1 MKYVNRKKVFTAA
14 ITAAMLAGLLAGSG
28 SALALGNS
36 QYSTGS
42 VTVLSAATGASA
54 DSDVYTERDLA
65 QSADLSEAK
74 TLTVSDNSTVEIT
87 ESGTY
92 VLTGTATNCIV
103 KITVTDEKAKVQLV
117 LDGVSITN
125 DALPCIYVVEADKVF
140 ITTAE
145 GSDNS
150 LTVTGSFVAD
160 GETNTDAV
168 IFSKDDLTLN
178 GLGTLTVVSYDGN
191 GISCKDDL
199 KVTGGSYVIQSADDG
214 IEVNDS
220 INICGG
226 TFTIQSYKD
235 AIHCENDE
243 DYTLGSIAITDG
255 SFTIEAASD
264 GIQATTTLVIDGGSF
279 DLKATEA
286 IEATNITINGGT
298 VKIYATDDGINATAK
313 SKACEVAITVNGGD
327 ITIEMGQGDT
337 DALDAN
343 GSIYINGGT
352 LNITAN
358 SPFDYDRVGQ
368 LNGGTVTV
376 NGTQVSELTN
386 QMMGGPGNMGG
397 FGGGFGGQMGGFGGQ
412 GAPSG
417 DFGGGMG
424 RPGGDMGG
432 QGGGMGGRGG
442 WH

>member
-1 MKYVNRKKVFTAA
+1 MITVTHKRVFTAA
-14 ITAAMLAGLLAGSG
+14 VTTAMLAGLLAGCG
-28 SALALGNS
+28 SAYALGNGS
-36 QYSTGS
+36 YSTGS
-42 VTVLSAATGASA
+42 ATAAVLSASTTASA
-54 DSDVYTERDLA
+54 DSGVYTERDLA
-65 QSADLSEAK
+65 QSADLSAAQ
-74 TLTVSDNSTVEIT
+74 TLTVSDNSTIEIT

-92 VLTGTATNCIV
+92 VLSGTAANCIV
-103 KITVTDEKAKVQLV
+103 KITVTDEKAKVQLI
-117 LDGVSITN
+117 LDGVTITN
-125 DALPCIYVVEADKVF
+125 DAQPCIYVAEADKVF

-145 GSDNS
+145 GSSNA

-178 GLGTLTVVSYDGN
+178 GLGSLTVVSYDGN

-199 KVTGGSYVIQSADDG
+199 KVTGGSYVIQTADDG

-243 DYTLGSIAITDG
+243 DYTLGSIAITGGDF
-255 SFTIEAASD
+255 SIQAASD
-264 GIQATTTLVIDGGSF
+264 AIQATTTLVIDGGSF

-286 IEATNITINGGT
+286 LEATNITINGGT
-298 VKIYATDDGINATAK
+298 ISIYATDDGINATAK
-313 SKACEVAITVNGGD
+313 SRACDVAITVNGGD

-343 GSIYINGGT
+343 GSLYINGGT
-352 LNITAN
+352 LNITAT
-358 SPFDYDRVGQ
+358 SPFDYDYIGQ
-368 LNGGTVTV
+368 LNGGTVIV
-376 NGTQVSELTN
+376 NGSQVSELTN

-397 FGGGFGGQMGGFGGQ
+397 FGGGFGGQMGGEFGGR
-412 GAPSG
+412 GGGMGGPGG
-417 DFGGGMG
+417 DFGGGH
-424 RPGGDMGG
+424 
-432 QGGGMGGRGG
+432 GGGMGGRGG
-442 WH
+442 WT

>member
-1 MKYVNRKKVFTAA
+1 MKTVTRKRVFTAA
-14 ITAAMLAGLLAGSG
+14 VTTAMLAGLLAGCG
-28 SALALGNS
+28 SAYALGNGS
-36 QYSTGS
+36 YSTGS
-42 VTVLSAATGASA
+42 ATAAVLSASTTASA
-54 DSDVYTERDLA
+54 DSGVYTERDLA
-65 QSADLSEAK
+65 QSADLSAAQ

-92 VLTGTATNCIV
+92 VLSGTAANCIV

-145 GSDNS
+145 GSSNT
-150 LTVTGSFVAD
+150 LTVTGSFVSD
-160 GETNTDAV
+160 GDTNTDAV

-178 GLGTLTVVSYDGN
+178 GLGSLTVVSYDGN

-199 KVTGGSYVIQSADDG
+199 KVTGGSYVIQTADDG

-243 DYTLGSIAITDG
+243 DYTLGSIAITGGDF
-255 SFTIEAASD
+255 SIQAASD
-264 GIQATTTLVIDGGSF
+264 AIQATTTLIIDGGSF

-286 IEATNITINGGT
+286 LEATNITINGGT
-298 VKIYATDDGINATAK
+298 ISIYATDDGINATAK
-313 SKACEVAITVNGGD
+313 SRACDVAITVNGGD

-337 DALDAN
+337 DAFDAN
-343 GSIYINGGT
+343 GSLYINGGT
-352 LNITAN
+352 LNITAT
-358 SPFDYDRVGQ
+358 SPFDYDYIGQ
-368 LNGGTVTV
+368 LNGGTVIV
-376 NGTQVSELTN
+376 NGSQVSELTN

-397 FGGGFGGQMGGFGGQ
+397 FGGGFGGQMGGEFGGR
-412 GAPSG
+412 
-417 DFGGGMG
+417 GGM
-424 RPGGDMGG
+424 
-432 QGGGMGGRGG
+432 GGGMGGHGG
-442 WH
+442 GRDGWT

>member
-1 MKYVNRKKVFTAA
+1 MKYFNRKKAFTAA
-14 ITAAMLAGLLAGSG
+14 VTTAMLAGLLAGCG
-28 SALALGNS
+28 SAYALGNGS
-36 QYSTGS
+36 YSTGS
-42 VTVLSAATGASA
+42 ATAAVLSASTTASA
-54 DSDVYTERDLA
+54 DSGVYTERDLA

-92 VLTGTATNCIV
+92 VLSGTAANCIV

-125 DALPCIYVVEADKVF
+125 DTLPCIYVVEADKVF

-145 GSDNS
+145 GSSNT

-160 GETNTDAV
+160 GDTNTDAV

-178 GLGTLTVVSYDGN
+178 GLGSLTVVSYDGN

-199 KVTGGSYVIQSADDG
+199 KVTGGSYVIQTADDG

-235 AIHCENDE
+235 AIRCENDE
-243 DYTLGSIAITDG
+243 DYTLGSIAITGGDF
-255 SFTIEAASD
+255 SIQAASD
-264 GIQATTTLVIDGGSF
+264 AIQATTTLIIDGGSF

-298 VKIYATDDGINATAK
+298 IQIYATDDGINATAK
-313 SKACEVAITVNGGD
+313 SRACEVAITVNGGD

-343 GSIYINGGT
+343 GSLYINGGT
-352 LNITAN
+352 LNITAT
-358 SPFDYDRVGQ
+358 SPFDYDYIGQ

-376 NGTQVSELTN
+376 NGSQVSQLTN

-397 FGGGFGGQMGGFGGQ
+397 FGGGFGGQMGGEFGGR
-412 GAPSG
+412 GGMGGGEMG
-417 DFGGGMG
+417 DFGGH
-424 RPGGDMGG
+424 
-432 QGGGMGGRGG
+432 GGGMGGRGG
-442 WH
+442 RF

>member
-54 DSDVYTERDLA
+54 DSDVYTARDLA
-65 QSADLSEAK
+65 QSADLSEAQS
-74 TLTVSDNSTVEIT
+74 LTVSDNSTVEIT

-92 VLTGTATNCIV
+92 VLSGTAANCTV

-125 DALPCIYVVEADKVF
+125 DAQPCIYVVEADKVF

-145 GSDNS
+145 GSSNA

-160 GETNTDAV
+160 GDTNTDAV

-178 GLGTLTVVSYDGN
+178 GLGSLTVVSYDGN

-226 TFTIQSYKD
+226 TFTITRNKD
-235 AIHCENDE
+235 GIHCRERRGRHAG
-243 DYTLGSIAITDG
+243 LHRHRRRH
-255 SFTIEAASD
+255 
-264 GIQATTTLVIDGGSF
+264 VH
-279 DLKATEA
+279 
-286 IEATNITINGGT
+286 
-298 VKIYATDDGINATAK
+298 
-313 SKACEVAITVNGGD
+313 
-327 ITIEMGQGDT
+327 
-337 DALDAN
+337 
-343 GSIYINGGT
+343 
-352 LNITAN
+352 
-358 SPFDYDRVGQ
+358 DR
-368 LNGGTVTV
+368 
-376 NGTQVSELTN
+376 
-386 QMMGGPGNMGG
+386 
-397 FGGGFGGQMGGFGGQ
+397 
-412 GAPSG
+412 
-417 DFGGGMG
+417 G
-424 RPGGDMGG
+424 RE
-432 QGGGMGGRGG
+432 
-442 WH
+442 